1 VVALE
6 PRVAPGASDALCIRG
21 SFKQLSSVIDQLS
34 LSRKRVTP
42 FAEQITS
49 GKVQVFSSSDQVFTS
64 ADQVFTSAD
73 QVFTTNDELF
83 VFGKRLFAF
92 VDQHSRESRE
102 VFDFLKRTVA
112 KNQIPSVA
120 KTRGSVSETRSMP
133 KISQFRRDGS
143 NTCSTKVKNC
153 SFETK
158 KCPLEVEKERSKP
171 GVRFR
176 CPRA

>member
-1 VVALE
+1 
-6 PRVAPGASDALCIRG
+6 
-21 SFKQLSSVIDQLS
+21 VIDQLS

-49 GKVQVFSSSDQVFTS
+49 GKVQVFSSSDQVFTSADQVFTS